1 MMKNAIDAAPEILH
15 LLPRFGVA
23 FEPEQH
29 GVGFRYAHGGHVDA
43 AVLERVDEGAEVGAW
58 GSVVAAAGLEN

>member
-1 MMKNAIDAAPEILH
+1 MKDAVDAATEILH

-29 GVGFRYAHGGHVDA
+29 GVGFGHAHGGHVDA

-58 GSVVAAAGLEN
+58 GPVMAAAGLEN